1 METSKQLTGADDTS
15 TQLLDD
21 IKKLT
26 EKFQLPGVD
35 VAALV
40 DWQRKDM
47 ETLGRSEPASY
58 EGVRG
63 LIGRRNEILQ
73 ETLAQFQAAVKDA
86 TSSEAIAK
94 QAEAGKQGVQQVIAN
109 IRELAEMEAQSRNNA
124 WKVVQDRMQ
133 ENLANL
139 QKLLQPSSVAAAR
152 PSSVNMRSVLQDHRQ
167 RQGRWRGRPA
177 DTPDAGDSVN
187 RLRHPCP

>member
-1 METSKQLTGADDTS
+1 MENSKQSTGTDDTS
-15 TQLLDD
+15 TPWLDD

-40 DWQRKDM
+40 DWQRKDL
-47 ETLGRSEPASY
+47 ETLVEANRQAY
-58 EGVRG
+58 DGVRA
-63 LIGRRNEILQ
+63 LIERRNEILQ
-73 ETLAQFQAAVKDA
+73 ETLAQWQAAVKDA

-94 QAEAGKQGVQQVIAN
+94 QAEAGKEGVQQVIAN

-139 QKLLQPSSVAAAR
+139 QKLLQPK
-152 PSSVNMRSVLQDHRQ
+152 
-167 RQGRWRGRPA
+167 
-177 DTPDAGDSVN
+177 
-187 RLRHPCP
+187 

>member
-1 METSKQLTGADDTS
+1 METNKQSTGMDATS
-15 TQLLDD
+15 TQWLDD
-21 IKKLT
+21 FKKLT
-26 EKFQLPGVD
+26 EKIQLPGVD

-40 DWQRKDM
+40 DWQRKDL
-47 ETLGRSEPASY
+47 EALVEANRQAY
-58 EGVRG
+58 EGVRA
-63 LIGRRNEILQ
+63 LIERRNEILQ
-73 ETLAQFQAAVKDA
+73 ETLAQWQAAVKDA

-139 QKLLQPSSVAAAR
+139 QKLLQPK
-152 PSSVNMRSVLQDHRQ
+152 
-167 RQGRWRGRPA
+167 
-177 DTPDAGDSVN
+177 
-187 RLRHPCP
+187 

>member
-1 METSKQLTGADDTS
+1 METSNQSTGTDSTS
-15 TQLLDD
+15 TPWLDD
-21 IKKLT
+21 IKKLS
-26 EKFQLPGVD
+26 EKFKLPGVD

-47 ETLGRSEPASY
+47 ETLVEANRQAY
-58 EGVRG
+58 EGVRA
-63 LIGRRNEILQ
+63 LIERRNEILQ

-139 QKLLQPSSVAAAR
+139 QKLLQPK
-152 PSSVNMRSVLQDHRQ
+152 
-167 RQGRWRGRPA
+167 
-177 DTPDAGDSVN
+177 
-187 RLRHPCP
+187 

>member
-1 METSKQLTGADDTS
+1 METSNQSTGTESTS
-15 TQLLDD
+15 TPWLDD

-47 ETLGRSEPASY
+47 ETLVEANRQAY
-58 EGVRG
+58 EGVRA
-63 LIGRRNEILQ
+63 LIERRNEILQ

-94 QAEAGKQGVQQVIAN
+94 QAEAGKQGVQQVLAN

-139 QKLLQPSSVAAAR
+139 QKLLQPK
-152 PSSVNMRSVLQDHRQ
+152 
-167 RQGRWRGRPA
+167 
-177 DTPDAGDSVN
+177 
-187 RLRHPCP
+187 

>member
-1 METSKQLTGADDTS
+1 METSNQSTGTDSTS
-15 TQLLDD
+15 TPWLDD

-47 ETLGRSEPASY
+47 ETLVEANRQAY
-58 EGVRG
+58 AGVAA
-63 LIGRRNEILQ
+63 LVERRNEILQ

-94 QAEAGKQGVQQVIAN
+94 QAEAGKQGVQQVLAN
-109 IRELAEMEAQSRNNA
+109 IRELAEIEAQSRNNA

-139 QKLLQPSSVAAAR
+139 QKLLQPK
-152 PSSVNMRSVLQDHRQ
+152 
-167 RQGRWRGRPA
+167 
-177 DTPDAGDSVN
+177 
-187 RLRHPCP
+187 

>member
-1 METSKQLTGADDTS
+1 METSNQSTGTDSTS

-21 IKKLT
+21 IKKLS
-26 EKFQLPGVD
+26 EKFKLPGVD

-47 ETLGRSEPASY
+47 ETLVEANRQAY
-58 EGVRG
+58 EGVRA
-63 LIGRRNEILQ
+63 LIERRNEILQ

-94 QAEAGKQGVQQVIAN
+94 QAEAGKQGVQQVLAN
-109 IRELAEMEAQSRNNA
+109 IRELAEIEAQSRNNA

-139 QKLLQPSSVAAAR
+139 QKLLQPK
-152 PSSVNMRSVLQDHRQ
+152 
-167 RQGRWRGRPA
+167 
-177 DTPDAGDSVN
+177 
-187 RLRHPCP
+187 

>member
-1 METSKQLTGADDTS
+1 METSNQSTGTDSTS
-15 TQLLDD
+15 TPWLDD

-47 ETLGRSEPASY
+47 ETLVEANRQAY
-58 EGVRG
+58 EGVRA
-63 LIGRRNEILQ
+63 LIERRNEILQ

-124 WKVVQDRMQ
+124 WKIVQDRMQ
-133 ENLANL
+133 ENLGNL
-139 QKLLQPSSVAAAR
+139 QKLLQPK
-152 PSSVNMRSVLQDHRQ
+152 
-167 RQGRWRGRPA
+167 
-177 DTPDAGDSVN
+177 
-187 RLRHPCP
+187 

>member
-1 METSKQLTGADDTS
+1 MENSKQSTGTDDTS
-15 TQLLDD
+15 TPWLDD

-40 DWQRKDM
+40 DWQRKDL
-47 ETLGRSEPASY
+47 ETLVEANRQAY
-58 EGVRG
+58 DGVRA
-63 LIGRRNEILQ
+63 LIERRNEILQ
-73 ETLAQFQAAVKDA
+73 ERLGQFQAAIKDA

-109 IRELAEMEAQSRNNA
+109 VRELAEMEAQSRNNA

-139 QKLLQPSSVAAAR
+139 QKLLQPK
-152 PSSVNMRSVLQDHRQ
+152 
-167 RQGRWRGRPA
+167 
-177 DTPDAGDSVN
+177 
-187 RLRHPCP
+187 

>member
-1 METSKQLTGADDTS
+1 METSKQSISTDDTS
-15 TQLLDD
+15 TQWLDD

-40 DWQRKDM
+40 DWQRKDL
-47 ETLGRSEPASY
+47 ETLVEANRQAY
-58 EGVRG
+58 EGVRA
-63 LIGRRNEILQ
+63 LIERRNEILQ

-94 QAEAGKQGVQQVIAN
+94 QAEAGKQGVQQVLAN
-109 IRELAEMEAQSRNNA
+109 IRELAEIEAQSRNNA

-139 QKLLQPSSVAAAR
+139 QKLLQPK
-152 PSSVNMRSVLQDHRQ
+152 
-167 RQGRWRGRPA
+167 
-177 DTPDAGDSVN
+177 
-187 RLRHPCP
+187 

>member
-1 METSKQLTGADDTS
+1 MSTQRRSSMETSKQPIGTDDIS
-15 TQLLDD
+15 AQLLDD
-21 IKKLT
+21 IKKLI

-47 ETLGRSEPASY
+47 ETLVEANRQAY
-58 EGVRG
+58 EGVRTLMG
-63 LIGRRNEILQ
+63 GGNEILQ

-94 QAEAGKQGVQQVIAN
+94 QAEAGKNGVQKGITN

-133 ENLANL
+133 ENLGNL
-139 QKLLQPSSVAAAR
+139 QKLLQPK
-152 PSSVNMRSVLQDHRQ
+152 
-167 RQGRWRGRPA
+167 
-177 DTPDAGDSVN
+177 
-187 RLRHPCP
+187 

>member
-1 METSKQLTGADDTS
+1 METSKQSIGTDYTS
-15 TQLLDD
+15 TQWLDD

-47 ETLGRSEPASY
+47 ETLVEANRQTY
-58 EGVRG
+58 EAVRA
-63 LIGRRNEILQ
+63 LIERRNEILQ
-73 ETLAQFQAAVKDA
+73 ETLAQFQAAIKDA
-86 TSSEAIAK
+86 TSSDAIAK
-94 QAEAGKQGVQQVIAN
+94 QAEAGKQGVQQVIAK

-124 WKVVQDRMQ
+124 WKVVQERMQ

-139 QKLLQPSSVAAAR
+139 QKLLQPK
-152 PSSVNMRSVLQDHRQ
+152 
-167 RQGRWRGRPA
+167 
-177 DTPDAGDSVN
+177 
-187 RLRHPCP
+187 

>member
-1 METSKQLTGADDTS
+1 METSNQSTGTDSAS

-47 ETLGRSEPASY
+47 ETLVEANRQAY
-58 EGVRG
+58 EGVRA
-63 LIGRRNEILQ
+63 LIERRNEILQ
-73 ETLAQFQAAVKDA
+73 ETLGQFQAAVKDA

-139 QKLLQPSSVAAAR
+139 QKLLQPK
-152 PSSVNMRSVLQDHRQ
+152 
-167 RQGRWRGRPA
+167 
-177 DTPDAGDSVN
+177 
-187 RLRHPCP
+187 

>member
-1 METSKQLTGADDTS
+1 METSKQSIRTDDPS
-15 TQLLDD
+15 TLWLDD

-40 DWQRKDM
+40 DWQRKDL
-47 ETLGRSEPASY
+47 ETLVEANRQAY
-58 EGVRG
+58 DGVRA
-63 LIGRRNEILQ
+63 LIERRNEILQ
-73 ETLAQFQAAVKDA
+73 ETLAQWQAAVKDA

-94 QAEAGKQGVQQVIAN
+94 QAETGKQGVQQVIAN

-139 QKLLQPSSVAAAR
+139 QKLLQPK
-152 PSSVNMRSVLQDHRQ
+152 
-167 RQGRWRGRPA
+167 
-177 DTPDAGDSVN
+177 
-187 RLRHPCP
+187 

>member
-1 METSKQLTGADDTS
+1 METSKQSTGTDDTS
-15 TQLLDD
+15 TPWLDD

-47 ETLGRSEPASY
+47 EALVEANRQAY
-58 EGVRG
+58 EGVRA
-63 LIGRRNEILQ
+63 LIERRNEILQ
-73 ETLAQFQAAVKDA
+73 ETLAQWQAAVKDA

-139 QKLLQPSSVAAAR
+139 QKLLQPK
-152 PSSVNMRSVLQDHRQ
+152 
-167 RQGRWRGRPA
+167 
-177 DTPDAGDSVN
+177 
-187 RLRHPCP
+187 

>member
-1 METSKQLTGADDTS
+1 METSKKSTGTDDTS
-15 TQLLDD
+15 TPWLDD

-40 DWQRKDM
+40 DWQRKDL
-47 ETLGRSEPASY
+47 ETLVEANRQAY
-58 EGVRG
+58 EGVRA
-63 LIGRRNEILQ
+63 LIERRNEILQ
-73 ETLAQFQAAVKDA
+73 ETLVQWQAAVKDV

-139 QKLLQPSSVAAAR
+139 QKLLQPK
-152 PSSVNMRSVLQDHRQ
+152 
-167 RQGRWRGRPA
+167 
-177 DTPDAGDSVN
+177 
-187 RLRHPCP
+187 

>member
-1 METSKQLTGADDTS
+1 METSNQSTGTDSTS
-15 TQLLDD
+15 TPWLDD

-47 ETLGRSEPASY
+47 ETLVEANRQAY
-58 EGVRG
+58 EGVRA
-63 LIGRRNEILQ
+63 LIERRNEILQ

-94 QAEAGKQGVQQVIAN
+94 QAEAGKQGVEKVIAN

-139 QKLLQPSSVAAAR
+139 QKLLQPK
-152 PSSVNMRSVLQDHRQ
+152 
-167 RQGRWRGRPA
+167 
-177 DTPDAGDSVN
+177 
-187 RLRHPCP
+187 

>member
-1 METSKQLTGADDTS
+1 METSNQSTGTDSTS
-15 TQLLDD
+15 TPWLDD

-47 ETLGRSEPASY
+47 ETLVEANRQAY
-58 EGVRG
+58 EGVRA
-63 LIGRRNEILQ
+63 LIERRNEILQ
-73 ETLAQFQAAVKDA
+73 ETFAEFQAAVNDA

-94 QAEAGKQGVQQVIAN
+94 QTEAGKQGVEKVITN
-109 IRELAEMEAQSRNNA
+109 VRELAEMETQSRNNA

-139 QKLLQPSSVAAAR
+139 QKLLQPK
-152 PSSVNMRSVLQDHRQ
+152 
-167 RQGRWRGRPA
+167 
-177 DTPDAGDSVN
+177 
-187 RLRHPCP
+187 

>member
-1 METSKQLTGADDTS
+1 METSNQSAGTDSTS
-15 TQLLDD
+15 TPWLDD

-47 ETLGRSEPASY
+47 ETLVEANRQAY
-58 EGVRG
+58 EGVRA
-63 LIGRRNEILQ
+63 LIERRNEILQ
-73 ETLAQFQAAVKDA
+73 ETLGQFQAAVKDA

-94 QAEAGKQGVQQVIAN
+94 QAEAGKQGVEKVISN
-109 IRELAEMEAQSRNNA
+109 VRELAEMETQSRNNA

-139 QKLLQPSSVAAAR
+139 QKLLQPK
-152 PSSVNMRSVLQDHRQ
+152 
-167 RQGRWRGRPA
+167 
-177 DTPDAGDSVN
+177 
-187 RLRHPCP
+187 

>member
-1 METSKQLTGADDTS
+1 METSNQSTGADDTS

-47 ETLGRSEPASY
+47 ETLVEANRQAY
-58 EGVRG
+58 EGVRA
-63 LIGRRNEILQ
+63 LIERRNEILQ

-94 QAEAGKQGVQQVIAN
+94 QAEAGKQGVQQVLAN
-109 IRELAEMEAQSRNNA
+109 IRELAEIEAQSRNNA

-139 QKLLQPSSVAAAR
+139 QKLLQPK
-152 PSSVNMRSVLQDHRQ
+152 
-167 RQGRWRGRPA
+167 
-177 DTPDAGDSVN
+177 
-187 RLRHPCP
+187 